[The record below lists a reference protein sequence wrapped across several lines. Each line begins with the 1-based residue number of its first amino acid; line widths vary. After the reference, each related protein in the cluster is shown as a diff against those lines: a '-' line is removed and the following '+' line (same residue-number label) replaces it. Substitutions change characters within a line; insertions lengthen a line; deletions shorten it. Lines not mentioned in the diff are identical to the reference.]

1 MMRILF
7 AIPHYYTAEGGGRHG
22 SEGGDAERRAR
33 ATRLCLAALQQTFS
47 ESRGLS
53 DGRGGVSLHAAN
65 PNLRATITIALC
77 TTGDKLGP
85 LPDETPIELGD
96 LSAEELARLTVDVL
110 WPPTQE
116 ECVARARELM
126 ARAYEE
132 VVGQKQNPEGA

>member
-1 MMRILF
+1 MTIDPALSERLR
-7 AIPHYYTAEGGGRHG
+7 AVLRHRAET
-22 SEGGDAERRAR
+22 RREAL
-33 ATRLCLAALQQTFS
+33 TRLHETFAD
-47 ESRGLS
+47 E
-53 DGRGGVSLHAAN
+53 
-65 PNLRATITIALC
+65 
-77 TTGDKLGP
+77 LGP
-85 LPDETPIELGD
+85 LPDEPPVELGD

>member
-1 MMRILF
+1 VTINPAL
-7 AIPHYYTAEGGGRHG
+7 
-22 SEGGDAERRAR
+22 AERLSAELQRLGERHREALAR
-33 ATRLCLAALQQTFS
+33 
-47 ESRGLS
+47 
-53 DGRGGVSLHAAN
+53 LHEAFA
-65 PNLRATITIALC
+65 
-77 TTGDKLGP
+77 DELGP
-85 LPDETPIELGD
+85 LPDEPPVELGD

>member
-1 MMRILF
+1 MVTINPAL
-7 AIPHYYTAEGGGRHG
+7 
-22 SEGGDAERRAR
+22 AERLSAELRRLGERHREAFAR
-33 ATRLCLAALQQTFS
+33 LQEAFA
-47 ESRGLS
+47 
-53 DGRGGVSLHAAN
+53 DG
-65 PNLRATITIALC
+65 
-77 TTGDKLGP
+77 LGP
-85 LPDETPIELGD
+85 LPDEPPVELGD

>member
-1 MMRILF
+1 MTIDPALAGRLASELRHRGERHREALARLHEAF
-7 AIPHYYTAEGGGRHG
+7 ADE
-22 SEGGDAERRAR
+22 
-33 ATRLCLAALQQTFS
+33 
-47 ESRGLS
+47 
-53 DGRGGVSLHAAN
+53 
-65 PNLRATITIALC
+65 
-77 TTGDKLGP
+77 LGP
-85 LPDETPIELGD
+85 LPDEPPVELGD

>member
-1 MMRILF
+1 MTIDHALAERL
-7 AIPHYYTAEGGGRHG
+7 TAELRRR
-22 SEGGDAERRAR
+22 DASWREAR
-33 ATRLCLAALQQTFS
+33 KRLHDVFADEL
-47 ESRGLS
+47 GL
-53 DGRGGVSLHAAN
+53 
-65 PNLRATITIALC
+65 
-77 TTGDKLGP
+77 
-85 LPDETPIELGD
+85 LPDEPPVELGD

>member
-1 MMRILF
+1 VTIDHALAERL
-7 AIPHYYTAEGGGRHG
+7 TAELQRRGERHR
-22 SEGGDAERRAR
+22 EAR
-33 ATRLCLAALQQTFS
+33 KRLHDVFADEL
-47 ESRGLS
+47 GL
-53 DGRGGVSLHAAN
+53 
-65 PNLRATITIALC
+65 
-77 TTGDKLGP
+77 
-85 LPDETPIELGD
+85 LPDEPPVELGD

>member
-1 MMRILF
+1 VTIDPALSDRL
-7 AIPHYYTAEGGGRHG
+7 TAELRRR
-22 SEGGDAERRAR
+22 DASRREAL
-33 ATRLCLAALQQTFS
+33 TRLHETFAD
-47 ESRGLS
+47 E
-53 DGRGGVSLHAAN
+53 
-65 PNLRATITIALC
+65 
-77 TTGDKLGP
+77 LGP
-85 LPDETPIELGD
+85 LPDEPPVELGD